1 MSSRAC
7 PPTNVDMPSSIQ
19 PYLSP
24 LFFPPPLL
32 SPLYA
37 RACVRACEWFTREA
51 KQSRLACRHALVA
64 LLTHPPPLQRNYI
77 HDFHAKFPRRGLPG
91 TEKSWQFRDAIMTKR
106 KISWGEGIS
115 KERLFLEFRECN
127 TRVRGLFEMSSMVY
141 LKSNGYNDVD
151 YKEA

>member
-24 LFFPPPLL
+24 LFFPPPSFPHLR
-32 SPLYA
+32 A
-37 RACVRACEWFTREA
+37 RVRACEWFTRG
-51 KQSRLACRHALVA
+51 KRSNPGSRVD
-64 LLTHPPPLQRNYI
+64 THSSPSSRTPLPSNVIISTISTRNSPVEGE
-77 HDFHAKFPRRGLPG
+77 FLPG

-127 TRVRGLFEMSSMVY
+127 TRVRGSMVY